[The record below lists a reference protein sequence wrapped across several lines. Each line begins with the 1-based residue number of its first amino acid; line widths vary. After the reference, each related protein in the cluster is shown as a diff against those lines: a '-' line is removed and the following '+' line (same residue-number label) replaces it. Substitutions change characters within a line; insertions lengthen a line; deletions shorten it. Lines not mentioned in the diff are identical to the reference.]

1 MKYFFS
7 VRVVANWQYHMIQGN
22 TIFNSENVFYNWSQS
37 IYICWTWNTDLEPP
51 QMFQISGNN
60 DFEYDNLFEC

>member
-1 MKYFFS
+1 
-7 VRVVANWQYHMIQGN
+7 MIQGN
-22 TIFNSENVFYNWSQS
+22 TIFNSENVFYNWNQS
-37 IYICWTWNTDLEPP
+37 IYICWTWSTDSEPP